1 MFFFKR
7 KNKLLNKNKN
17 SDNVIEQYY
26 IEKNINIPNGQL
38 NLLVMKKNDKCI
50 IDNVF
55 PFSCIYD
62 DVKSGDVIHS
72 INDIS
77 LKSLSLNQIKKVF
90 EKNLE
95 NRTLKI
101 LTK

>member
-1 MFFFKR
+1 
-7 KNKLLNKNKN
+7 
-17 SDNVIEQYY
+17 
-26 IEKNINIPNGQL
+26 
-38 NLLVMKKNDKCI
+38 MKKNDKCI

-62 DVKSGDVIHS
+62 DVKAGDIIHS

-101 LTK
+101 LSK